1 MDDYLKQAIELV
13 KAQSSVRV
21 MQEEEM
27 VTMIRTLAASLK
39 NLENNQLPE
48 NDEEELSLPAPSKS
62 IGKKASPASNAAN
75 PSNSLPE
82 KHLARHGLDADSYRR
97 KWGIKS
103 DTPLVCKSIQRVRRK
118 KMKDMRLWEK
128 DTPLPKRKEERG
140 RRDTAGEEGNPFE
153 KGLSLFSVSRRTR
166 RPVCAR
172 YAVRPAPLA
181 RRRAAL

>member
-62 IGKKASPASNAAN
+62 IREKSITCLECGKSFK
-75 PSNSLPE
+75 LITR
-82 KHLARHGLDADSYRR
+82 KLLARHGLDADSYRR

-128 DTPLPKRKEERG
+128 RH
-140 RRDTAGEEGNPFE
+140 
-153 KGLSLFSVSRRTR
+153 
-166 RPVCAR
+166 
-172 YAVRPAPLA
+172 PAA
-181 RRRAAL
+181 EA